1 MRERGEPLVVLKYVK
16 PSQLAGGVPAV
27 LCREIALLGA
37 LWRKPNIVRLHEVVT
52 ALPDDGPLH
61 IFMVLE
67 HLSTDLHRMLQA
79 CRKAHTPLPVPA
91 SKCILHQLAG
101 ALAYCHARGVLH
113 RDLKPRKC
121 VRRCGGTAAPA
132 MPSPVC
138 HCCS

>member
-1 MRERGEPLVVLKYVK
+1 
-16 PSQLAGGVPAV
+16 
-27 LCREIALLGA
+27 
-37 LWRKPNIVRLHEVVT
+37 
-52 ALPDDGPLH
+52 
-61 IFMVLE
+61 MVLE
-67 HLSTDLHRMLQA
+67 RLSTDLHRVLRQW
-79 CRKAHTPLPVPA
+79 REERVPLPVPA
-91 SKCILHQLAG
+91 GKCILLQLAG